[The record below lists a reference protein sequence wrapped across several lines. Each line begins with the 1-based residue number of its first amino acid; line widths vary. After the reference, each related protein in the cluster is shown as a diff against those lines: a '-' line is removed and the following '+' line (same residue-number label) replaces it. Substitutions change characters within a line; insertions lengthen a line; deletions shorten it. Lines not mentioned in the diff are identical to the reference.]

1 MQTIPVREPRLPQV
15 FARPVPRGG
24 LVLGGLA
31 VVPGPEIRTPLW
43 VLVLSKVLVTPRTE
57 RNLADLVALLAEHHE
72 LFLGVLRRA
81 LGFIKASE
89 QLAAELNLPGR

>member
-1 MQTIPVREPRLPQV
+1 M

-24 LVLGGLA
+24 LVVGGLA

-89 QLAAELNLPGR
+89 QLAAELDLPGR